1 MAIERTFIALKPD
14 AVQRGLIGEI
24 ISRFEKVGMKVVGGK
39 FVWIDSK
46 LGEKHYF
53 DLAERRGK
61 KVLDV
66 MLKFMTQG
74 PVFALCLEGVNA
86 VENVRKIVGATEPK
100 SALPGT
106 IRGDYSHMS
115 FEHADKQNKAVPNLI
130 HASGNVEE
138 AKAEIDL
145 WFKKEELHSYKTVH
159 EVHTF

>member
-74 PVFALCLEGVNA
+74 PVFALCHKFQHNIK
-86 VENVRKIVGATEPK
+86 NFMTQRKNRT
-100 SALPGT
+100 L
-106 IRGDYSHMS
+106 
-115 FEHADKQNKAVPNLI
+115 
-130 HASGNVEE
+130 
-138 AKAEIDL
+138 
-145 WFKKEELHSYKTVH
+145 
-159 EVHTF
+159 